1 MPLSADTPSALDRR
15 LLAPR
20 HWGSWLA
27 LGLLWL
33 LSFLPRRLLG
43 LLAAGLARLAP
54 WLNRKRWHIAQTNL
68 ALCYP
73 GLDAARRRTL
83 LRRHFHV
90 LVFCLLDLGTLWLR
104 SSSRLARLGR
114 IENPQMLEPLLAE
127 GRGLILMTP
136 HTPALDHGAQLL
148 AARYAESH
156 PVVTMYKP
164 QSDPVLDWAM
174 QRRRRRHGVELVA
187 REQGL
192 RPVIRAMRRGS
203 RIFFYLPDE
212 DHGERHSVFAP
223 FCCVPKATLP
233 ALGRLASLTGAPVL
247 PCLAVVDPWR
257 GRYRV
262 RFSAPLPDFP
272 AADPVADATRM
283 NQAIEALIAPDPAQY
298 MWVYKLFRTR
308 PPGEADPYSKA

>member
-1 MPLSADTPSALDRR
+1 MPLSDDNPSAFDRR

-43 LLAAGLARLAP
+43 LLAAGLAQLAP

-68 ALCYP
+68 TLCYP
-73 GLDAARRRTL
+73 GLDATRRRAL

-104 SSSRLARLGR
+104 SSSRLERLGR
-114 IENPQMLEPLLAE
+114 IENPQTLEPLLAD
-127 GRGLILMTP
+127 GRSLILMTP
-136 HTPALDHGAQLL
+136 HSPALDHGAQLL
-148 AARYAESH
+148 ASRYAGTH
-156 PVVTMYKP
+156 PVISMYKP
-164 QSDPVLDWAM
+164 QSDPVLDWMM
-174 QRRRRRHGVELVA
+174 QRRRQRHGVRLVA

-192 RPVIRAMRRGS
+192 GPVIRAMRRNRS
-203 RIFFYLPDE
+203 IFFYLPDE

-223 FCCVPKATLP
+223 FCGVPKATLP
-233 ALGRLASLTGAPVL
+233 ALGRLAALTGAPVL
-247 PCLAVVDPWR
+247 PCLAEVDPWR

-262 RFSAPLPDFP
+262 RFGSPLADFP
-272 AADPVADATRM
+272 AGDPVANATRM
-283 NQAIEALIAPDPAQY
+283 NRAIEALIAPDPAQY
-298 MWVYKLFRTR
+298 MWVYRLFRTR